1 MKRMDPALK
10 PSSACAFGCYVATFV
25 LYGAYLAWVAIP
37 AHWTRLTPSSE
48 PHHQYHLQQP
58 PPSQQE
64 QQWSSLIS
72 LMSRT
77 FFSFS
82 SSSPSSSSPS
92 FPSSLFVVLP
102 MPDKYWAIALPIWCC
117 VVIVCIFLAYIAAN
131 LISNPPLHSR
141 QTMYLTSDPNDS
153 RQPSGQWQAQGK
165 QPSTTSAVGAEISIE
180 RPSSARF
187 RSSRTRRKQ
196 IDIGAFFGQGAE
208 KKRGGNS
215 GGGDGGSGGDGDG
228 RGKDERV
235 VPDFCDIDA
244 RDVCA
249 HLYQKR

>member
-10 PSSACAFGCYVATFV
+10 PPSACALGCYVATFV

-48 PHHQYHLQQP
+48 PHHQQP

-64 QQWSSLIS
+64 QQWSSLS
-72 LMSRT
+72 SPMSRT

-92 FPSSLFVVLP
+92 SLSSLFVALP
-102 MPDKYWAIALPIWCC
+102 MPDKYWALALPIWCC
-117 VVIVCIFLAYIAAN
+117 VVIVCIFLAYIAIN
-131 LISNPPLHSR
+131 LMTNPPLHSR
-141 QTMYLTSDPNDS
+141 QTMYLTSDPNES
-153 RQPSGQWQAQGK
+153 RQPSGQWQAQEK
-165 QPSTTSAVGAEISIE
+165 QPSTTSGVGAEISIE
-180 RPSSARF
+180 RRSSARL
-187 RSSRTRRKQ
+187 RSLRTRRKK
-196 IDIGAFFGQGAE
+196 IDRGALFGQGAE
-208 KKRGGNS
+208 KKRGANS
-215 GGGDGGSGGDGDG
+215 GGGGSGGDDDG

-235 VPDFCDIDA
+235 VADFYDIDA

-249 HLYQKR
+249 HLYRKRES